1 MVSVKKP
8 NFGLRIRNIIASQE
22 NEQMRAITYSM
33 DLLIPGLYVWFPG
46 FNIRI
51 GGSIPDDLPY
61 KYPGKIHS
69 SAGIALVL
77 PGYKILTTYQ
87 GTYDPRQ
94 APDTRDT
101 PI

>member
-1 MVSVKKP
+1 MLNVTRP
-8 NFGLRIRNIIASQE
+8 NFGLRIRNIVAPNES
-22 NEQMRAITYSM
+22 EQMSAITYSM

-77 PGYKILTTYQ
+77 PGCKIFTTYQ
-87 GTYDPRQ
+87 ETYDPRK
-94 APDTRDT
+94 T
-101 PI
+101 